1 MSTSE
6 NFNKIASQFL
16 EFIGGL
22 YDVLEEEGLTTTN
35 GDKLSG
41 YSSLIGM
48 YPGDSLIEIFSTNW
62 ENWRAAKDKK
72 IDFLL
77 GDWTSFFGDKID
89 SKLLQFP
96 LVVHSEFLS
105 GKRKGE
111 SPLTDEDIANTWAY
125 IHFLSRLSSE
135 FVTEKRVLG
144 EYLPEYPLANIKVEF
159 AK

>member
-22 YDVLEEEGLTTTN
+22 YDVLEEEGLTEEN

-41 YSSLIGM
+41 YSSLISL
-48 YPGDSLIEIFSTNW
+48 YPGDSLVELFSSNW
-62 ENWRAAKDKK
+62 KDWRAAKDKQTA
-72 IDFLL
+72 FLL
-77 GDWTSFFGDKID
+77 GDWTPFFGDKID

-96 LVVHSEFLS
+96 LLVHSEFIS
-105 GKRKGE
+105 GVRKGE
-111 SPLTDEDIANTWAY
+111 SPLTDEDVDNTWAY
-125 IHFLSRLSSE
+125 IHFLVRLSSE
-135 FVTEKRVLG
+135 FVTEKRILG
-144 EYLPEYPLANIKVEF
+144 AYLPEYPLENIKVEF